1 MSNLI
6 KQAEKNLV
14 NVCKA
19 HDDIYELVDALTRF
33 CDRYVEDWAGRDD
46 TTQGL
51 YLLRC
56 GLDKSLSA
64 NVRKLFTL
72 VGVGG
77 EEAAEYSREKFR
89 KLFGNDEKRYT
100 VMHLLDQYARIPHSY
115 KVDTEKEFRK
125 QGKEVCDGWEQEAEA
140 SNE

>member
-1 MSNLI
+1 MTDLI
-6 KQAEKNLV
+6 KQAEQNIL
-14 NVCKA
+14 NVCRA
-19 HDDIYELVDALTRF
+19 HEDIYELVDALTRF
-33 CDRYVEDWAGRDD
+33 CDKYVEEWAGRDD

-64 NVRKLFTL
+64 NIRKLFTL

-77 EEAAEYSREKFR
+77 EEAREYSREQFR
-89 KLFGNDEKRYT
+89 RLFANEESRYN

-125 QGKEVCDGWEQEAEA
+125 QGKELCDKWSEK
-140 SNE
+140 

>member
-1 MSNLI
+1 MDLI

-19 HDDIYELVDALTRF
+19 HDDIYELVDALARF

-64 NVRKLFTL
+64 NVRKLFAL

-77 EEAAEYSREKFR
+77 EEAIEYSREKFCN
-89 KLFGNDEKRYT
+89 LFGDNKKRYT
-100 VMHLLDQYARIPHSY
+100 VMHLLHEYGTVPRSY
-115 KVDTEKEFRK
+115 KKEVDEEFRK
-125 QGKEVCDGWEQEAEA
+125 QGKKVCDGWEK
-140 SNE
+140 